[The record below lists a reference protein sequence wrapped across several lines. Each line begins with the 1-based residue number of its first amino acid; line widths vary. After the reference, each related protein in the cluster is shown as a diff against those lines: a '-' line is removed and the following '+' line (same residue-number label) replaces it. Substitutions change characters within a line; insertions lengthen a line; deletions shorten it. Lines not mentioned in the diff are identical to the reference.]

1 VLQFKCPCQAR
12 KTQAFW
18 RYSWCLNLSLE
29 GLSPFCRLKF
39 EQRGKE
45 ISENK
50 KGIEEMVQ
58 HLKTQLDERDLTIQ
72 ELQRGLQ
79 STPSPARVT
88 GLQEMKEHVRI

>member
-1 VLQFKCPCQAR
+1 M
-12 KTQAFW
+12 
-18 RYSWCLNLSLE
+18 RYSWYLNLSRKVNHL
-29 GLSPFCRLKF
+29 FCRVKF

-72 ELQRGLQ
+72 ELQRGIQ
-79 STPSPARVT
+79 ATQSPARFT
-88 GLQEMKEHVRI
+88 KLQEMKEHVSI

>member
-1 VLQFKCPCQAR
+1 M
-12 KTQAFW
+12 
-18 RYSWCLNLSLE
+18 RYSWCLNLSPE
-29 GLSPFCRLKF
+29 GSSPFCRLKF

-58 HLKTQLDERDLTIQ
+58 HLKIQLDERDLTIQ

-79 STPSPARVT
+79 TTQSPARVT
-88 GLQEMKEHVRI
+88 ELQEMKEHVRI

>member
-1 VLQFKCPCQAR
+1 M
-12 KTQAFW
+12 
-18 RYSWCLNLSLE
+18 RYSQCLNLSLE
-29 GLSPFCRLKF
+29 GSLPLCRLKF

-58 HLKTQLDERDLTIQ
+58 HLKTQLDERDVTIQ

-79 STPSPARVT
+79 ATWSPARVT
-88 GLQEMKEHVRI
+88 GLQETKEHVRI